1 MPAFYA
7 HHTFGEQV
15 ISYLPPSF
23 QENFLSKTDCC
34 VLGFQGPDILFYHK
48 PFSSNEIKTK
58 GMDLHLTSAKN
69 FFIDCAK
76 KILSASGE
84 TQRALASYVAGFICH
99 FSLDNACHGYIYK
112 LEDTGVSHG
121 RIESEFDKYLKAKDG
136 KKVRGYNAASVVKN
150 KNGTVSKA
158 VAEILE
164 VPEPAVKK
172 AMRTIKTV
180 NGLFSSRSKAFHRLA
195 HRVLKRGNAE
205 KKFGGMFLHFEDD
218 PDCVKL
224 NPTLEKQ
231 LKNAIEPTARRIE
244 YFFENLQTIA
254 TTGEIDPVFD
264 KDYKG
269 EKIV

>member
-15 ISYLPPSF
+15 VAHLPPSF
-23 QENFLSKTDCC
+23 QENLISKTDCF

-58 GMDLHLTSAKN
+58 GMDLHLTSAKD
-69 FFIDCAK
+69 FFVDCAK
-76 KILSASGE
+76 KIQAANGE
-84 TQRALASYVAGFICH
+84 KKKALASYVAGFICH
-99 FSLDNACHGYIYK
+99 FSLDNACHGHIYK

-121 RIESEFDKYLKAKDG
+121 RIESEFDKYLKEKDG
-136 KKVRGYNAASVVKN
+136 KKVRGYNAASVIKN
-150 KNGTVSKA
+150 KGGIVSSA
-158 VAEILE
+158 ISEILE
-164 VPEPAVKK
+164 VPESAVKK
-172 AMRTIKTV
+172 AMRTMKTV

-195 HRVLKRGNAE
+195 HKVLKKKNAE
-205 KKFGGMFLHFEDD
+205 EKFGGMFLHFEDE

-224 NPTLEKQ
+224 NPTLEQQ
-231 LKNAIEPTARRIE
+231 LKNAVQPTASRIE

-264 KDYKG
+264 KDYTG